1 MTMTDRP
8 PPRRSGTPPPNRG
21 GGGAQPPSRPTAAGT
36 ATGPPK
42 ASFAAA
48 AAVLAFTLFSF
59 WLGARAEVGIAS
71 TGREIDFNTL
81 GYLVGCFISIWM
93 LYLFL
98 RADRQ
103 ARSTLRYNDWP
114 GIGARAL
121 IGWLTLCSWLGGA
134 LHLWFW
140 AQDLTRP

>member
-1 MTMTDRP
+1 MAMTDRP
-8 PPRRSGTPPPNRG
+8 PPRRPDTPPPTRG
-21 GGGAQPPSRPTAAGT
+21 EVGSQRPRRPAAAGA

-42 ASFAAA
+42 TSFAAA
-48 AAVLAFTLFSF
+48 AVVLAFTLCSY
-59 WLGARAEVGIAS
+59 WLGARAEIGMAN
-71 TGREIDFNTL
+71 TGREVDFNTL
-81 GYLVGCFISIWM
+81 GYLAGCFVSIWM

-98 RADRQ
+98 RADGQ

-114 GIGARAL
+114 GIGARVL
-121 IGWLTLCSWLGGA
+121 MGWMTLCSWVGGA

>member
-1 MTMTDRP
+1 MAMTDRP
-8 PPRRSGTPPPNRG
+8 PPRQPGSPPPIRG
-21 GGGAQPPSRPTAAGT
+21 AVGSQRPRRPAAAGT

-42 ASFAAA
+42 TSFAAA
-48 AAVLAFTLFSF
+48 AAVLAFTLFSY
-59 WLGARAEVGIAS
+59 WLGARAEIGIAN
-71 TGREIDFNTL
+71 TGREVDFNTL
-81 GYLVGCFISIWM
+81 GYLAGCFASIWI

-103 ARSTLRYNDWP
+103 ARSTLRYNDWL

-121 IGWLTLCSWLGGA
+121 MGWMTLCSWVGGA